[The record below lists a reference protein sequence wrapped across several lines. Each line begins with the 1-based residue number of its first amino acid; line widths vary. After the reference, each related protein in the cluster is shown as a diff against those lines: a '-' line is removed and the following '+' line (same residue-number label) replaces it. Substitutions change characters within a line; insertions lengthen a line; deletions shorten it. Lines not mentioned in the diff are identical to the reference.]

1 MTNFLAF
8 LSANRGPLIFAGVVF
23 LIFLII
29 LLVVFFREK
38 RKNSGKAAKTADAG
52 DDEKKPREKKG
63 PVTRTVL
70 DNIPICRYDEAEG
83 CYILK
88 DGSCM
93 DLMMVNSKDLV
104 TSSTDEIEYDCLKF
118 GKLYKT
124 YAGDLKL
131 IALNFPC
138 NTASQQR
145 YMKQKIKTAK
155 NQVFKAWLEKKQRE
169 LIALEKNN
177 TSREFYIMFFSRSI
191 EGHQSDIATIQTV
204 LRSGRDGLV
213 SKIPEEK
220 KHQILYKLMN
230 KSSMVQQ

>member
-1 MTNFLAF
+1 MNNIRNFIITNK
-8 LSANRGPLIFAGVVF
+8 GPLIFGGVVF

-29 LLVVFFREK
+29 LLFVFIREK
-38 RKNSGKAAKTADAG
+38 RKTGKAVKTADAG

-93 DLMMVNSKDLV
+93 DLLMVNSKDLV

-124 YAGDLKL
+124 YGGDMKL
-131 IALNFPC
+131 VALNFPC

-145 YMKQKIKTAK
+145 YMKHKIKTAK

-177 TSREFYIMFFSRSI
+177 TSREFYIMFFSRSV
-191 EGHQSDIATIQTV
+191 EAHQSDIATIQTV

-220 KHQILYKLMN
+220 KHQILYKLCN
-230 KSSMVQQ
+230 KSSMVQT